1 MSMNL
6 VFTQILIIF
15 LYVIVGFIAG
25 KIKLINPE
33 QRKYLTGL
41 CTNLILPFTIIS
53 ASSQEI
59 SGEEIARLSIALLAM
74 FLLFGATTII
84 SLIFH
89 KLKNSPLPIRATV
102 TSLVTYPNVTFL
114 GLPLCYA
121 LFGEMAVLYNAVA
134 TVAFN
139 VLFFSVQF
147 SLFTG
152 KKFVFKN
159 LVTPPMISTLVL
171 IIMLVS
177 GLHLPAPLQTVA
189 SSIGSMI
196 TPLSLIVIGVMMS
209 EHRLS
214 TLFKEKRAYA
224 VTAIRNLIIPAIS
237 LFLLLLIPADGMGR
251 LCMLVYLSCPCATL
265 SAIYAIQNDMEPEL
279 AARSVLFSTLFFAVS
294 LPLTIFV
301 GQKMFM

>member
-1 MSMNL
+1 MNL
-6 VFTQILIIF
+6 VFTQILVIF
-15 LYVIVGFIAG
+15 LYVITGFISGKAG
-25 KIKLINPE
+25 LINPD

-41 CTNLILPFTIIS
+41 CTNLILPFTIFS

-59 SGEEIARLSIALLAM
+59 SNKEIARLSIALLAM
-74 FLLFGATTII
+74 FLLFGTTTVI
-84 SLIFH
+84 SLIYH
-89 KLKNSPLPIRATV
+89 RLRNSPLPVRAAV

-121 LFGEMAVLYNAVA
+121 LFGEIAILYNAVA

-152 KKFVFKN
+152 KKFIFKN
-159 LVTPPMISTLVL
+159 LVTPPMISTAIL
-171 IIMLVS
+171 IIMLVF
-177 GLHLPAPLQTVA
+177 GLHLPDPLQTVA
-189 SSIGSMI
+189 SSVGSMI
-196 TPLSLIVIGVMMS
+196 TPMSLIIIGVMMS

-214 TLFKEKRAYA
+214 AIFKEKRAYA
-224 VTAIRNLIIPAIS
+224 VTAIRNLLIPAIS
-237 LFLLLLIPADGMGR
+237 LFLLTLIPADGMGR

-294 LPLTIFV
+294 LPLVIFA
-301 GQKMFM
+301 GQKMFL